1 MDEMTAIK
9 NFLDED
15 NRLIAFPA
23 KRKMKM
29 FALCYLAGKFEPRK
43 RYTEKEFNEI
53 LNQWHTFGDPATL
66 RRELY
71 NNRFIDRENNGQAYW
86 LEETQPD
93 LKELMKQYG

>member
-15 NRLIAFPA
+15 NRLISFPA

-29 FALCYLAGKFEPRK
+29 FALCYLATKFEPRK

-53 LNQWHTFGDPATL
+53 LNGWHTFGDPATL

-71 NNRFIDRENNGQAYW
+71 NNRFIDRENSGQAYW
-86 LEETQPD
+86 LEEKQPNFE
-93 LKELMKQYG
+93 ELMKQYG